1 MAATDAPLS
10 ENKQMQISNKV
21 DIQQYVDMAQKYK
34 WHGIIPATAL
44 ILTLF
49 TLSFFLPKIYKSSC
63 LIEVD
68 RGAIENPLKEQRE
81 RMQNMTD
88 QLNVF
93 AQNAVKWSILSQV
106 VDKVGA
112 DVILENSDKY
122 NLKALTGGFSS
133 NGSKKLSVQEEY
145 FRKEAVISL
154 LKKEIQFN
162 QKPPK
167 FMVIEYTGVLPKAN
181 AAILN
186 TLVSTLIE
194 EKEKNQL
201 AQAGQNYEFIRAEME
216 TYKQKLEKAEV
227 TLKEFKEQ
235 HVSELPS
242 NMTMHLTS
250 LSTDKSELMAS
261 ELELKELT
269 DRVSYID
276 KQMKKQD
283 ELLVGETNDV
293 TNPMLAGLNKKIVDL
308 EIDLTSLGSNYTDL
322 HPRVVELKAQL
333 RDLKKQRENVKSS
346 TLEKEN
352 LMLNPIYKQLA
363 QERQNSILRA
373 DMLRDRVR
381 QLKDRIRE
389 NERMVQSMPS
399 QEQQLLTLTRN
410 YEVTANIYNMFLQKL
425 EEARLNEKLISEAT
439 DKDAFRVLEYA
450 RVPLSPIGPARL
462 KLLLIILLLG
472 AGLGGG
478 IVASLNYLDDSLNS
492 VDETKAFLGKPL
504 LGIVPSLT
512 ARNGDAAFHKRLP
525 RKTEKPLPKT
535 MA

>member
-1 MAATDAPLS
+1 
-10 ENKQMQISNKV
+10 MQISNKV
-21 DIQQYVDMAQKYK
+21 DIHQYVDMAQKYK
-34 WHGIIPATAL
+34 WHGIIPAAAL
-44 ILTLF
+44 ILTLVV
-49 TLSFFLPKIYKSSC
+49 LSFFLPKVYKSSC

-68 RGAIENPLKEQRE
+68 RGPIENPLREQQE
-81 RMQNMTD
+81 RVGNMTD
-88 QLNVF
+88 ELSVF
-93 AQNAVKWSILSQV
+93 SQNAVKWSILSQV

-112 DVILENSDKY
+112 DIILKNSDKY
-122 NLKALTGGFSS
+122 NLTPLMGGLSS
-133 NGSKKLSVQEEY
+133 GGDKKLSVQAEY
-145 FRKEAVISL
+145 FRKEGVIGL
-154 LKKEIQFN
+154 LKKEIQFR

-167 FMVIEYTGVLPKAN
+167 FLVIEYTGVLPKVN

-194 EKEKNQL
+194 EKKENQL
-201 AQAGQNYEFIRAEME
+201 AQAGENYEFIQSEME
-216 TYKQKLEKAEV
+216 TYKQKLEKAEAS
-227 TLKEFKEQ
+227 LKEFKEQ

-242 NMTMHLTS
+242 NMTMHLTT
-250 LSTDKSELMAS
+250 LSTDRSELMAS

-276 KQMKKQD
+276 KQLKKQD
-283 ELLVGETNDV
+283 ELLVTDV
-293 TNPMLAGLNKKIVDL
+293 NQETNPMLAGLNKKIVDL
-308 EIDLTSLGSNYTDL
+308 EIELTSLGSNYTDL
-322 HPRVVELKAQL
+322 HPKVVELKAQL
-333 RDLKKQRENVKSS
+333 RDLKNQREQVKTT
-346 TLEKEN
+346 TLEKGN
-352 LMLNPIYKQLA
+352 LALNPAYQQLA
-363 QERQNSILRA
+363 QDRQNSILRA

-381 QLKDRIRE
+381 QLKDRIQE

-439 DKDAFRVLEYA
+439 DKEAFRVLEYA

-462 KLLLIILLLG
+462 KMLLIILLLG

-478 IVASLNYLDDSLNS
+478 IVAGLNYLDDSLNS
-492 VDETKAFLGKPL
+492 IEETKAFLGKPL

-525 RKTEKPLPKT
+525 RKIEKPLPKT